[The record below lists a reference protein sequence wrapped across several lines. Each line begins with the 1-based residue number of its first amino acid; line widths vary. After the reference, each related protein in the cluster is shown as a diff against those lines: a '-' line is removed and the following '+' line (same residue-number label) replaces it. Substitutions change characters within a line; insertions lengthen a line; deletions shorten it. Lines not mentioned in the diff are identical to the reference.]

1 MLQFQVCP
9 DRDRIK
15 IKLPEYNHEVVVR
28 HWYDNNVI
36 YLPIFK
42 NGSTSI
48 ENCLNEL
55 KNNKPIDAWNFEN
68 SNTKKFCFTIVRD
81 PMERL
86 ISGFVFLQ
94 GFWVEDL
101 GYALTQKRKII
112 SKGDQNKMDENLF
125 YGLCHFIPQR
135 HMIKHFEAVFDIKYY
150 QLKNLQSLQRKLQKI
165 YKSKIIIPHNN
176 KTKNLIP
183 KRTKKTLEWISD
195 NKKFVD
201 EYLKEDY
208 KWLNSLTIN

>member
-1 MLQFQVCP
+1 MLQFQVFP

-15 IKLPEYNHEVVVR
+15 IKLPEYNHDVVVR

-86 ISGFVFLQ
+86 ISVS
-94 GFWVEDL
+94 
-101 GYALTQKRKII
+101 YTHLTLPTKRI
-112 SKGDQNKMDENLF
+112 
-125 YGLCHFIPQR
+125 
-135 HMIKHFEAVFDIKYY
+135 V
-150 QLKNLQSLQRKLQKI
+150 
-165 YKSKIIIPHNN
+165 
-176 KTKNLIP
+176 
-183 KRTKKTLEWISD
+183 
-195 NKKFVD
+195 
-201 EYLKEDY
+201 
-208 KWLNSLTIN
+208 